1 MSLDWIRKT
10 LQWFI
15 SLNGDNKLVIILLL
29 LLTLNINVINMNKIE
44 GLFQSERL
52 EKYESER
59 YTEKMTPII
68 NTQLQYILMSMP
80 NATNVILLN
89 YHNNSHS
96 SQGFSY
102 RYITYLAEK
111 FRDDEDMYGEEFKE
125 LSYVNYG
132 EEFSKIH
139 NLKKLEI
146 KNLDDMQRTFPK
158 LYRKLKTCNTTSI
171 VFYPIE
177 GVNEPVGMIIILS
190 KSPLNTEI
198 DYVKVIA
205 PRIQRLAVILDY
217 DHFKKQ
223 LND

>member
-29 LLTLNINVINMNKIE
+29 LLTLNINVVNMNKIE

-89 YHNNSHS
+89 
-96 SQGFSY
+96 
-102 RYITYLAEK
+102 
-111 FRDDEDMYGEEFKE
+111 
-125 LSYVNYG
+125 
-132 EEFSKIH
+132 
-139 NLKKLEI
+139 
-146 KNLDDMQRTFPK
+146 
-158 LYRKLKTCNTTSI
+158 
-171 VFYPIE
+171 
-177 GVNEPVGMIIILS
+177 
-190 KSPLNTEI
+190 
-198 DYVKVIA
+198 
-205 PRIQRLAVILDY
+205 
-217 DHFKKQ
+217 
-223 LND
+223 